1 MSEMRWNPL
10 LGEWVATATH
20 RQDRTFLPPA
30 DFCPLCPTKP
40 GGFPTEVA
48 EPDYDIVVFENRFP
62 SMRPNPEPPAIEGTE
77 LYPVMPSY
85 GVCEVVVYTSRHES
99 TLASEPVEQIDKLI
113 RVWTDRYE
121 EIGAM
126 SFVDYVFIFENKGEA
141 IGVTLHHPH
150 GQIYGYPFVPP
161 VVGRELAQSL
171 AHTDRTGRCL
181 VCDIVEEERRLGS
194 RVVYENDAFTAYA
207 PFFARYP
214 YEVHIAS
221 RRHLGALTDLTRLE
235 QRALAEALKSVI
247 TAYDGVFD
255 LSFPYM
261 MLVHQRPT
269 DGGSYEHYHFHIEF
283 LPLMRAAKK
292 LKYLA
297 GSESGAGLF
306 ITDLLPEETA
316 ARLRSL
322 VAPVVWHESSHG

>member
-1 MSEMRWNPL
+1 
-10 LGEWVATATH
+10 
-20 RQDRTFLPPA
+20 
-30 DFCPLCPTKP
+30 
-40 GGFPTEVA
+40 
-48 EPDYDIVVFENRFP
+48 
-62 SMRPNPEPPAIEGTE
+62 
-77 LYPVMPSY
+77 
-85 GVCEVVVYTSRHES
+85 
-99 TLASEPVEQIDKLI
+99 
-113 RVWTDRYE
+113 
-121 EIGAM
+121 M